1 MNIYPAIDVKDG
13 NCVRLVQGK
22 MDEETIFS
30 ASPAEQA
37 KKWEAAGFKWV
48 HVVDLNGAVE
58 GKPKNIYSVQ
68 KIIHSVK
75 VPVQLGGGVRDKKTA
90 QAWLEAGI
98 SRVII
103 GTLALEKPDVVREL
117 CAAYPNKIALGID
130 ARGGMVATHG
140 WLRTTTTTATD
151 LAKSYEDAGIGAII
165 YTDISRDG
173 LLGGPN
179 VEETVRLAESVK
191 IPVIASGGVSKM
203 DDLVALRASGKLE
216 GVVIGRALY
225 DGIITPAELLA

>member
-1 MNIYPAIDVKDG
+1 MNIYPAIDLKDG

-22 MDEETIFS
+22 MDEETVFS
-30 ASPAEQA
+30 TSPAEQA

-48 HVVDLNGAVE
+48 HVVDLNGAIE
-58 GKPKNIYSVQ
+58 GRPKNIYSVS
-68 KIIHSVK
+68 KIIHAVK

-90 QAWLEAGI
+90 EAWLEAGV

-117 CAAYPNKIALGID
+117 CRSYPNKIALGID
-130 ARGGMVATHG
+130 ARAGMVATHG
-140 WLRTTTTTATD
+140 WLRTSTTTATD
-151 LAKSYEDAGIGAII
+151 LAKSYEDSGIGAII

-173 LLGGPN
+173 LMGGPN
-179 VEETVRLAESVK
+179 VEETVKLADSVK

-203 DDLVALRASGKLE
+203 DDIVALRASGKLE